1 MLLQKER
8 QDVVNYCRKM
18 ITAGLTKGTGGNI
31 SILNRERGLMAV
43 SPSGIDYFKT
53 IAEDVVVMD
62 LDGNIVDGKRKPS
75 SEYELHRIF
84 YVRRDDIAAVVHTHS
99 VYSTVL
105 ATLRQPLPAASYL
118 VAYSGLDVRCAD
130 YASFGTRELAEKTFE
145 AMQDRFAV
153 LMANHGLLTGST
165 DIINAFN
172 IAEQIEH
179 CAEVYVKARAIGT
192 PVILG
197 EDEMTRMVVK
207 FGSFYGQ
214 KVSHDEPDEK
224 DE

>member
-8 QDVVNYCRKM
+8 EDVVEYCHKM

-31 SILNRERGLMAV
+31 SIYNREQGLMAI
-43 SPSGIDYFKT
+43 SPSGIDYFET
-53 IAEDVVVMD
+53 AAEDVVVMD
-62 LDGNIVDGKRKPS
+62 LDGKVVNGQRKPS

-84 YVRRDDIAAVVHTHS
+84 YAKRQDIAAVVHTHS

-105 ATLRQPLPAASYL
+105 ATLRQPLPASSYL

-130 YASFGTRELAEKTFE
+130 YASFGTRELAECTFE
-145 AMQDRFAV
+145 AMRDRFAV
-153 LMANHGLLTGST
+153 LMANHGLLTGSK
-165 DIINAFN
+165 DIRNAFN

-179 CAEVYVKARAIGT
+179 CAEVYVKARAIGQ
-192 PVILG
+192 PVILD
-197 EDEMTRMVVK
+197 EDEMKRMIVK

-214 KVSHDEPDEK
+214 KAAK
-224 DE
+224 DELEK